1 MVTAKERRKFMLNK
15 KKGNYDAFGGLLIM
29 MVIAVG
35 MYIIGGVIVE
45 RKLDK
50 KENEYVTQKVE
61 KIEGMRECNAEEIL
75 NSWKE
80 LEGEIYVDDLGVMNK
95 FIQVLYGGREI
106 ENVTIDMIEAEEIS
120 TIYKC
125 SYSSGGDSKEFNI
138 VIK

>member
-1 MVTAKERRKFMLNK
+1 MLNK
-15 KKGNYDAFGGLLIM
+15 KKGSYDAFGGLLIM

>member
-1 MVTAKERRKFMLNK
+1 MLNK
-15 KKGNYDAFGGLLIM
+15 KKGSYDAFGGLLVT

-35 MYIIGGVIVE
+35 IYIIGGVIVE

-50 KENEYVTQKVE
+50 KENEYVNQKVE
-61 KIEGMRECNAEEIL
+61 KIEGMRDCNAEEIL

-80 LEGEIYVDDLGVMNK
+80 LEGEIYIDDLGVMNK

>member
-1 MVTAKERRKFMLNK
+1 MLNK
-15 KKGNYDAFGGLLIM
+15 KKGSYDVFGGLLVT

-35 MYIIGGVIVE
+35 IYIIGGVIVE

-50 KENEYVTQKVE
+50 KENEYVNQKVE

>member
-1 MVTAKERRKFMLNK
+1 MLNK
-15 KKGNYDAFGGLLIM
+15 KKGSYDVFGGLLVT

-35 MYIIGGVIVE
+35 IYIIGGVIVE

-50 KENEYVTQKVE
+50 KENEYVNQKVE
-61 KIEGMRECNAEEIL
+61 KIEGMRDCNAEEIL

>member
-1 MVTAKERRKFMLNK
+1 MLNK
-15 KKGNYDAFGGLLIM
+15 KKGSYDAFGGLLIM

-125 SYSSGGDSKEFNI
+125 SYSSGGDSYKI
-138 VIK
+138 VDEVF

>member
-1 MVTAKERRKFMLNK
+1 MLNK
-15 KKGNYDAFGGLLIM
+15 KKGSYDAFGGLLVT

-35 MYIIGGVIVE
+35 IYIIGGVIVE

-50 KENEYVTQKVE
+50 KENEYVNQKVE

-80 LEGEIYVDDLGVMNK
+80 LEGEIYIDDLGVMNK

>member
-1 MVTAKERRKFMLNK
+1 MLNK
-15 KKGNYDAFGGLLIM
+15 KKGSYDAFGGLLVM

-50 KENEYVTQKVE
+50 KENEYVNQKVE

>member
-1 MVTAKERRKFMLNK
+1 MLNK
-15 KKGNYDAFGGLLIM
+15 KKGSYDVFGGLLVT

-35 MYIIGGVIVE
+35 IYIIGGVIVE

-50 KENEYVTQKVE
+50 KENEYVSQKVE

>member
-1 MVTAKERRKFMLNK
+1 MLNK
-15 KKGNYDAFGGLLIM
+15 KKGSYDAFGGLLVM
-29 MVIAVG
+29 MVIAVC
-35 MYIIGGVIVE
+35 MYIMGGVIVE